1 MVVLVRAGADFD
13 YRETANE
20 LLDVEWFSGDAEM
33 TEEEYE
39 AGMYNRSQLRLARGG
54 CYFEPR
60 LVGTGYVRSLVV
72 HLD

>member
-1 MVVLVRAGADFD
+1 MSTGADYD
-13 YRETANE
+13 YRESMNE
-20 LLDVEWFSGDAEM
+20 QLEIEWCSGDAEM

-72 HLD
+72 HSD